1 MPQLSYWH
9 SVEVSAGS
17 RPTLREK
24 EVDILVE
31 DSVGLYQG
39 KSKILKRQNGRA
51 YLTSQ
56 RLIYIDNVSPKDM
69 SLAVE
74 LSDVNSVEF
83 TGKFLRSSPKITI
96 FFKSFK
102 PSRAKKRTTARQTTW
117 ICPIC
122 SFANI
127 TSAYQ
132 NYQDGQF
139 IPACETCGVKP
150 DKEVIKSAIENSKKD
165 VKEPQLQEQ
174 DSSKSKQ
181 IECPACTF
189 LNHPSMRNCEVCG
202 TVLPINKA
210 NESTTDEQEIFD
222 DRIRIETEAH
232 DGLDE
237 VPIPF
242 IKLSFHKG
250 GDKVFF
256 QRFQQAL
263 EKLQWEQLVSQGN
276 VNKNVV
282 KSQDQ
287 TVEIEKPESRG
298 VGLHR
303 LAMMEES
310 RTRKNEEIINS
321 SLDDLHALLAKAN
334 EINSLIESFKRL
346 QTGDAR
352 SQEKIIPTINQVTQS
367 ILRDP
372 SKEDQQKLYLQEISR
387 QISEFLITD
396 KTLEQEGGII
406 TLMDLYALY
415 NRGRVGFNL
424 ISPDELY
431 GACSYFEKLN
441 LPLILKRINK
451 VLVVQD
457 HKFANHEQLISDIR
471 KFIDIYG
478 VADKFQF
485 KYCNILRASEY
496 FNWSLSITEEIFNSA
511 IENGLLCVDQQIS
524 GKHYYLNEFL
534 IAEEQERQIM
544 MSPIVEP
551 FLATES
557 KDDIIPEMDIDALKL
572 RIHQQKLAIEESK
585 NSYECLPTFPNVPS
599 QKLDTDA
606 GVDSPK
612 QATAMKSKTLSELEG
627 LQF

>member
-69 SLAVE
+69 SLGIE
-74 LSDVNSVEF
+74 LSDVKFVEF

-102 PSRAKKRTTARQTTW
+102 PSRAKKLTTMRQTTW
-117 ICPIC
+117 VCPIC

-127 TSAYQ
+127 TSTYQ
-132 NYQDGQF
+132 NYSDGQF

-150 DKEVIKSAIENSKKD
+150 DREVIKSAIENSKKD
-165 VKEPQLQEQ
+165 VKEPQVQER
-174 DSSKSKQ
+174 DSSRSKQ

-202 TVLPINKA
+202 TVLPISKT

-222 DRIRIETEAH
+222 DRIRIETEAQ

-242 IKLSFHKG
+242 IKLSFHRG

-256 QRFQQAL
+256 QRFKQAL

-282 KSQDQ
+282 NQQDQ
-287 TVEIEKPESRG
+287 AVEVERPESLG

-321 SLDDLHALLAKAN
+321 SLDDLHTLLAKAN

-478 VADKFQF
+478 VEDKFQF
-485 KYCNILRASEY
+485 KYCNLLRASEY
-496 FNWSLSITEEIFNSA
+496 FNWSLSITEEIFSSA

-524 GKHYYLNEFL
+524 GKHYYLNKFL
-534 IAEEQERQIM
+534 VAEEQDKQIM
-544 MSPIVEP
+544 LSPIVEP
-551 FLATES
+551 FVASES
-557 KDDIIPEMDIDALKL
+557 KDDAIPEMDIDALKL
-572 RIHQQKLAIEESK
+572 RIHQQKWASEEEME
-585 NSYECLPTFPNVPS
+585 SYECLPTFPNVPS
-599 QKLDTDA
+599 QKIDTD
-606 GVDSPK
+606 VDSPTQK
-612 QATAMKSKTLSELEG
+612 AVMKSKTLSELEG